1 MPQLDVSTY
10 TSQLFWLAVCFSIL
24 YWTLKNHIIPRLH
37 QLLQK
42 RWEHTEGMQEEAEH
56 LQKQA
61 EAVNQECEN
70 SLDEAR
76 ERSHEIVNQAT
87 QKSHAQS
94 KSIATELDAAKKA
107 RKEAEAFLKAAKEQK
122 ESATEQAKAILEHAK
137 KERARLEA
145 DASKNLDELLTRE
158 KKRVE
163 ENIERLEV
171 ESTKRLQAKAS
182 ELSLQATKEI
192 LATLMTDKNAQK
204 AFDQKVLED
213 LKK

>member
-1 MPQLDVSTY
+1 VIDLHILQTPG
-10 TSQLFWLAVCFSIL
+10 FWLLLSFIL
-24 YWTLKNHIIPRLH
+24 FLILIGRPVLKIIL
-37 QLLQK
+37 
-42 RWEHTEGMQEEAEH
+42 
-56 LQKQA
+56 
-61 EAVNQECEN
+61 VN
-70 SLDEAR
+70 LD
-76 ERSHEIVNQAT
+76 
-87 QKSHAQS
+87 AQS

-137 KERARLEA
+137 KEGARLEA

-213 LKK
+213 LKKVNNS